1 MRLFKLIVT
10 LVILGLVALFIYQN
24 IPTWTQPVGFKLNLG
39 FFQTDPAGV
48 QLELVYGHPACGT
61 GRLNCRLG
69 LMLKPYFKVRRLLKR
84 ERMEK
89 KQAEEANT
97 LRQARAESHGEAL
110 IRRTLWNRKADSMQ
124 ISRS

>member
-1 MRLFKLIVT
+1 MRLFKAIVA
-10 LVILGLVALFIYQN
+10 LVILGLAALFIYQN
-24 IPTWTQPVGFKLNLG
+24 MPTWTQTVGFKLNLG

-48 QLELVYGHPACGT
+48 QLEQYIVILVAGLFGLIVGLA
-61 GRLNCRLG
+61 

-97 LRQARAESHGEAL
+97 LRQARAESHAEA
-110 IRRTLWNRKADSMQ
+110 IDPANPAE
-124 ISRS
+124 